1 MSSANLTIIKAA
13 PKDIPLIQQLTY
25 AVWPQTYKDILTPEQ
40 VNYMLHMMYSKEALT
55 KQMNEGHQ
63 FIFVQEGDQFI
74 AFASYAYYKPF
85 VYKLHK
91 IYALPD
97 QQGKGIGKFLINYIS
112 VEIKPL
118 GATALQLNVNRHNKA
133 KGFYEKLG
141 FKVIGE
147 EDIDI
152 GNGYMMNDSVM
163 ELSL

>member
-1 MSSANLTIIKAA
+1 MSSADLTIVKASQ
-13 PKDIPLIQQLTY
+13 KDIPLIQQLTY

-40 VNYMLHMMYSKEALT
+40 DDYMLNMMYSVNALT

-63 FIFVQEGDQFI
+63 FIFVKEADQFI

-97 QQGKGIGKFLINYIS
+97 QQGKGIGKFIISYIAA
-112 VEIKPL
+112 EIKPL
-118 GATALQLNVNRHNKA
+118 GATALQLNVNRYNKA

-141 FKVIGE
+141 FKVICE

-152 GNGYMMNDSVM
+152 GNGYLMNDYVM
-163 ELSL
+163 ELVL